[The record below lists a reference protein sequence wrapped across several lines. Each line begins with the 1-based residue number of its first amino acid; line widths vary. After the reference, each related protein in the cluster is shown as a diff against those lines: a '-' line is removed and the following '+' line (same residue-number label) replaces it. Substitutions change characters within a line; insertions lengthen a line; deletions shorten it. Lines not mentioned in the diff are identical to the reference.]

1 MIISDVCKRGI
12 FALVLLLCANARIA
26 SAAEWQSDWDNTL
39 AAAKKENLVTVITDV
54 TASMRDAL
62 TISFQSKYGLQV
74 DLLGALG
81 REIPP
86 RVSRRA
92 KSRTISLGCLRPW
105 HDHWTRINDTRRRI
119 RSSGAD
125 TNFP

>member
-1 MIISDVCKRGI
+1 MIISDVCKSGI
-12 FALVLLLCANARIA
+12 FALVLLLCVNARIA

-62 TISFQSKYGLQV
+62 TISFQSKYWPASRLI
-74 DLLGALG
+74 G
-81 REIPP
+81 RVRP
-86 RVSRRA
+86 RDPAQSSRRA

-105 HDHWTRINDTRRRI
+105 HDHWTRINDTA
-119 RSSGAD
+119 GA
-125 TNFP
+125 F

>member
-39 AAAKKENLVTVITDV
+39 AAAKKETLVPVITDV

-62 TISFQSKYGLQV
+62 TITFQSKYGVQV
-74 DLLGALG
+74 DYWVRWAE
-81 REIPP
+81 R
-86 RVSRRA
+86 SRPEFSPNE
-92 KSRTISLGCLRPW
+92 KPDGISGMSLSMVRPL
-105 HDHWTRINDTRRRI
+105 DSNQ
-119 RSSGAD
+119 
-125 TNFP
+125 